1 MKILYDHQIFTSQVY
16 GGISRYFAEL
26 MKNFENHDEIECE
39 VSLKYSNNN
48 YLKKLNNLSYKTFLE
63 NYSFGGKYRLL
74 SIFNGKINRKISEKK
89 LLKGD
94 FDIFHPTYYN
104 PYFLNYLNNKP
115 FILTIYDMIHEI
127 FQAKDKTREWKKLL
141 AQKAVKIIAISENTK
156 KDIVKYLN
164 IAESKIEVIYLGNS
178 FDISSNYN
186 NLNTT
191 LPKLPKK
198 YILFVAG
205 RKGYKNFNLFIE
217 AISTLLIEDN
227 ELFIVCAGG
236 GNFSNKEIGK
246 FKKLNI
252 KDKIFCYLAN
262 DSILAYLYQKA
273 TAFVFPSIYEG
284 FGIPILESFACRCPL
299 ICSKTSSFPEVAG
312 DAAIYFDPTEK
323 LSMLNSIQKV
333 IYNDE
338 LKKQLINKGIERVK
352 KFTWI
357 KTAEKTK
364 KLYEKIL

>member
-1 MKILYDHQIFTSQVY
+1 MKILYDHQIFTNQVY

-48 YLKKLNNLSYKTFLE
+48 YLKKLNNLSYRTFLE
-63 NYSFGGKYRLL
+63 NYSFKGKYRLL
-74 SIFNGKINRKISEKK
+74 SIINGKINRKISEKK
-89 LLKGD
+89 LLKND

-104 PYFLNYLNNKP
+104 PYFLNYLDVKP
-115 FILTIYDMIHEI
+115 FVLTIHDMIHEI
-127 FQAKDKTREWKKLL
+127 LSSKDNTAERKKLL
-141 AQKAVKIIAISENTK
+141 AQKATKIIAVSENTK
-156 KDIVKYLN
+156 RDIIKILG
-164 IAESKIEVIYLGNS
+164 IDGGKIEVIYHGNS
-178 FDISSNYN
+178 FDISSNHN

-198 YILFVAG
+198 YILFVG
-205 RKGYKNFNLFIE
+205 SRKVYKNFNLFIE
-217 AISTLLIEDN
+217 AISILLIEDN

-252 KDKIFCYLAN
+252 KDKIFCYSAS

-312 DAAIYFDPTEK
+312 DAAIYFDPTDK

-352 KFTWI
+352 KFTWK